1 MELHTGKDI
10 NNDGTVDATDFDLA
24 NSDYQSIDGV

>member
-24 NSDYQSIDGV
+24 TQTTNQLMGV